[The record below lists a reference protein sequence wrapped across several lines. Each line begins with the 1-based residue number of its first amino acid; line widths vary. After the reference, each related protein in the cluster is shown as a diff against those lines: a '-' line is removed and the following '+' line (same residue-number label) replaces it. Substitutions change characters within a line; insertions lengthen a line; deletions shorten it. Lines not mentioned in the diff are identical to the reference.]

1 MEEVASGMPGLISIT
16 EQPQPGGGAT
26 LVFEIEDDKVEQF
39 FAAFGLQPGDQEGFQ
54 RVVIEAIE
62 MMLARQQA
70 NDASE
75 EAGV

>member
-1 MEEVASGMPGLISIT
+1 MMSDIPGLLSIS
-16 EQPQPGGGAT
+16 EDPQEGGGSRF
-26 LVFEIEDDKVEQF
+26 VFEIEDDKVEQF

-75 EAGV
+75 EAGA